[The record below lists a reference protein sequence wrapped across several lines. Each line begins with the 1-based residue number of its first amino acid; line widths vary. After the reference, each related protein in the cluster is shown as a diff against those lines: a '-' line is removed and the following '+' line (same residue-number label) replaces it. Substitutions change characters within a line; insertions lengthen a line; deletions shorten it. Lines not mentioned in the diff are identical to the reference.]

1 MSRTF
6 QSYLL
11 TPEMRSRMAT
21 MSEPEMTQFEKQVRW
36 YERLYRRSAGHISYV
51 FDKSD
56 PWPESMP
63 ASVAWS
69 GED

>member
-11 TPEMRSRMAT
+11 TPEMRS
-21 MSEPEMTQFEKQVRW
+21 EMTQFEKQVRW